1 MEKNKP
7 KKTLPL
13 TSDIVFK
20 RVFAR
25 EGNEDILKALL
36 EAILEVPINNVQ
48 VKNPE
53 LPRDLYDSK
62 AGVLDIKVQINE
74 NIICDIEMQ
83 VKDLKNMDRRSS
95 YYMSSLIAEE
105 LKKGEDY
112 TQIKNT
118 IVINLLNFKYYKR
131 NSYRSIAH
139 MKFEKT
145 KENEYVEMGYKK
157 EEEIATHDLEMHFIE
172 IPKFAKKN
180 PGAETKLEQ
189 WLWLIV
195 GNRGKLEMAKKE
207 NKELKKAMD
216 IIDEMSMDPKEWE
229 LYESRRRAIMDYNTG
244 IAEAKAEG
252 LTQGLELG
260 RSEGK
265 ELGVREE
272 KLEIAKKMLKE
283 NLELELIIKMT
294 GLSKEE
300 LLKIEKEMN

>member
-1 MEKNKP
+1 
-7 KKTLPL
+7 
-13 TSDIVFK
+13 
-20 RVFAR
+20 
-25 EGNEDILKALL
+25 
-36 EAILEVPINNVQ
+36 
-48 VKNPE
+48 
-53 LPRDLYDSK
+53 
-62 AGVLDIKVQINE
+62 
-74 NIICDIEMQ
+74 MQ
-83 VKDLKNMDRRSS
+83 
-95 YYMSSLIAEE
+95 
-105 LKKGEDY
+105 
-112 TQIKNT
+112 
-118 IVINLLNFKYYKR
+118 
-131 NSYRSIAH
+131 
-139 MKFEKT
+139 
-145 KENEYVEMGYKK
+145 
-157 EEEIATHDLEMHFIE
+157 
-172 IPKFAKKN
+172 KKN